1 VYRVLIVDDE
11 EPVLE
16 SYEFLLK
23 NTVSDFSLVGKAST
37 GFDAMKLIHELKPD
51 LVFMD
56 INIPGIDGMQV
67 ISNVTHQFPEM
78 IFILSTAYERFDLAK
93 KAISLGVFAYLVKPV
108 SKKTFLETLASVQ
121 LLFEERNVPLHRD
134 NLMLTKQQF
143 VGEIIWNNIHE
154 SEWEKYKALYSF
166 ESDKGIVCLVELEN
180 KDIFNVLAEKISL
193 RHQCLWTIR
202 LGQGVFFIPED
213 TNREKCIMY
222 LKEVIKETVPSSVYH
237 VYGVG
242 ENHYGCE
249 MFLSC
254 NEALEDLRKRKNR
267 CDIQLRER
275 MRIIQLRRQIG
286 MSPKNEVVDLFHA
299 LWTEIFSFY
308 DFSLAKAKMAS
319 LFMFLIDDSIGA
331 YSRHSDEIPP
341 FHAVEEIM
349 KIGNIDEWKKWS
361 DESFEKILE
370 ICSLRYSG
378 KFPLPLMN
386 AMEYVHEHYVEPI
399 QLSSASEA
407 AQVSPTYL
415 SRLFSEY
422 LQCTFIDY
430 VTALRIEQ
438 AEKLIREARM
448 NIKEVAFAVGFQD
461 ANYFS
466 KIFRKITGLPPSV
479 YAAEKKQFTMN
490 NA

>member
-23 NTVSDFSLVGKAST
+23 NNVSDFVLAGKAST
-37 GFDAMKLIHELKPD
+37 GFDAIKLIHELKPD

-67 ISNVTHQFPEM
+67 IANVTHQFPEI
-78 IFILSTAYERFDLAK
+78 IFILSTAYERFDLAR

-121 LLFEERNVPLHRD
+121 VTLEERSVPAHHEKSF
-134 NLMLTKQQF
+134 LTEQQF
-143 VGEIIWNNIHE
+143 VGEIIWNKIAE
-154 SEWEKYKALYSF
+154 AEWNHYKALYSF
-166 ESDKGIVCLVELEN
+166 ESDKGIVCIIELESESVYSL
-180 KDIFNVLAEKISL
+180 IAEKISL
-193 RHQCLWTIR
+193 RHRCLWTLR

-213 TNREKCIMY
+213 TSREHFAAY
-222 LKEVIKETVPSSVYH
+222 IKTVLNETVPVSVYS

-242 ENHYGCE
+242 ETHPSRDLY
-249 MFLSC
+249 LSC
-254 NEALEDLRKRKNR
+254 NEALEDLRNRKNR
-267 CDIQLRER
+267 CDVQLRER
-275 MRIIQLRRQIG
+275 MRIIQLRRKIG
-286 MSPKNEVVDLFHA
+286 MSPKNEVADLYHS
-299 LWTEIFSFY
+299 LWTEIFSSY
-308 DFSLAKAKMAS
+308 DFSLAKAKIAS
-319 LFMFLIDDSIGA
+319 IYMFLVDDSIGA
-331 YSRHSDEIPP
+331 YSRHSDEVPP

-349 KIGNIDEWKKWS
+349 KIGTLDEWEKWS
-361 DESFEKILE
+361 DVSFKKILE
-370 ICSLRYSG
+370 ICSLRNSG

-386 AMEYVHEHYVEPI
+386 AMEYIHEHYAEPI
-399 QLSSASEA
+399 QLSSAAEA
-407 AQVSPTYL
+407 AKVSSAYL
-415 SRLFSEY
+415 SRLFTEY
-422 LQCTFIDY
+422 IQCTFIDY
-430 VTALRIEQ
+430 VTSLRIEK

-479 YAAEKKQFTMN
+479 YAAEKRN
-490 NA
+490 EN